1 AEELLNGA
9 QRFLVNQSVLN
20 NWTATGELPS
30 ISLGNREANY
40 DDYSTGSG
48 VFWRYALRVWE
59 GGFLKETLSQEKFKD
74 LLRKSAAAAV
84 NGTSPAW
91 PKDHKPSQE
100 WVTLTNDLA
109 VLVAACRM
117 PITP

>member
-1 AEELLNGA
+1 
-9 QRFLVNQSVLN
+9 
-20 NWTATGELPS
+20 
-30 ISLGNREANY
+30 
-40 DDYSTGSG
+40 

-74 LLRKSAAAAV
+74 LLRKSADAAV
-84 NGTSPAW
+84 NGTSPSW
-91 PKDHKPSQE
+91 PDHKPSQE